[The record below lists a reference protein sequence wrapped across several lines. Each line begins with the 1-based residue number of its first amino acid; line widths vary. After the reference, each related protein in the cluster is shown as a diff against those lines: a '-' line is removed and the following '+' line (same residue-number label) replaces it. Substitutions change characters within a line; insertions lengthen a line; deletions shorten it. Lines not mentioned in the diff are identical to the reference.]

1 MPVVDEKPADSG
13 PLQALMRRVAET
25 TLLSSNKNQSLIM
38 VGITVN
44 KLAVDLP
51 SLQIREIRVIC
62 GYSWERKA
70 HLCFSFST
78 PNFPWLKI
86 GSEFT
91 LPPC

>member
-62 GYSWERKA
+62 GYSWVTESAFVLLLLDAQFPLAENRK
-70 HLCFSFST
+70 
-78 PNFPWLKI
+78 
-86 GSEFT
+86 
-91 LPPC
+91 